1 MAGSQSYWAAFTLQT
16 YNCAYAVMI
25 WDTLLTLS
33 EEKRKVWDREWSP
46 AKVIFF
52 FNRYYGGHL
61 ASIDHHEF
69 MVRSYD
75 YSLTTEECA
84 KYVKAEPL
92 LGKYPSASVRAPAN
106 IGCVTIVTDDDN
118 RCYAVWLRD
127 KRILF
132 GGIAILTCQFV
143 EAMYAISGF
152 FPLPIAAETGP
163 CVVQGQKF
171 WIASVFLFPTLTDT
185 ILTVVTFA
193 RVLYIVP
200 KTRSSVISRFLKEG
214 FLFFLIVF
222 VGNCANG
229 ILYLQ
234 ANKDISTIFSG
245 FAIISGNVCGNH
257 LLLGTR
263 HDGSAASTSDSPPG
277 TGPGHDRGVWPGSGV
292 LVHTTVDVALSDLPT
307 NKRSEDLERVESL
320 QK

>member
-1 MAGSQSYWAAFTLQT
+1 MAGSQSFWTAFTLQT

-52 FNRYYGGHL
+52 FNRYYGL
-61 ASIDHHEF
+61 ASITMNLCF
-69 MVRSYD
+69 YNIQVS
-75 YSLTTEECA
+75 TEECA

-92 LGKYPSASVRAPAN
+92 LGN
-106 IGCVTIVTDDDN
+106 FTILSYQSILLL

-152 FPLPIAAETGP
+152 FPLPIATEKGP

-257 LLLGTR
+257 LLLGAR
-263 HDGSAASTSDSPPG
+263 HDGSAASTSDSPPA
-277 TGPGHDRGVWPGSGV
+277 TGPGHDRGAWPGSGV

-307 NKRSEDLERVESL
+307 NKRSEDLERMESL
-320 QK
+320 QKECGITPWSQ

>member
-1 MAGSQSYWAAFTLQT
+1 MTESQSYWAAFTLQT

-52 FNRYYGGHL
+52 FNRYYGL
-61 ASIDHHEF
+61 ASITMNLCF
-69 MVRSYD
+69 YNIQVS
-75 YSLTTEECA
+75 TEECA

-92 LGKYPSASVRAPAN
+92 LGNFAILSYQS
-106 IGCVTIVTDDDN
+106 ILLL

-132 GGIAILTCQFV
+132 GGIAILVCQFV

-152 FPLPIAAETGP
+152 FPLPITTETGP

-257 LLLGTR
+257 LLLGAR
-263 HDGSAASTSDSPPG
+263 HDGSAASTSDFAPG

-307 NKRSEDLERVESL
+307 NKRLEDLERTESL
-320 QK
+320 RK

>member
-52 FNRYYGGHL
+52 FNRYYGL
-61 ASIDHHEF
+61 ASITMNLCF
-69 MVRSYD
+69 YNIQVS
-75 YSLTTEECA
+75 TEECA

-92 LGKYPSASVRAPAN
+92 LGN
-106 IGCVTIVTDDDN
+106 FTILSYQSILLL

-152 FPLPIAAETGP
+152 FPLPIATETGP

-257 LLLGTR
+257 LLLGAR

-307 NKRSEDLERVESL
+307 NKRSEDLERVDSL
-320 QK
+320 RK